1 VDLLGTAQ
9 RRRFL
14 FAALYLSE
22 GAPIGFLWWALP
34 ALLRARDVPVDSI
47 TTLTAILVL
56 PWTFKWLWAPIVDA
70 LSGPPYGLRLW
81 IIATQAMMGLT
92 LIPLAFLDASVHTGA
107 LTVLLLGHAV
117 AAATQDAAI
126 DALAIRTVP
135 EQERGRVNGWMQAG
149 MLLGRGAFGGATL
162 LFLSSLG
169 QRGTVLLLAGVIWAT
184 GGLVLMSRDPQ
195 ETSVPEGPRRAIQG
209 VFSALQSAGR
219 QGRTWAGLGFAALAG
234 AGFET
239 AGILAGP
246 FLIDR
251 GYSSEVVGLFF
262 SLVTLPAMAAGA
274 LLGGWSADRY
284 GPARVSAIGL
294 VGLSISLALLAAADV
309 AGLRQWLIPAL
320 GLVSLGIGV
329 FTAGSYSLFMDITDR
344 RVGAT
349 QFSAFMGVTNF
360 CESWSGFA
368 GGKIAG
374 LAGYA
379 AAFGIMGGISL
390 LAIPLLRWTRL
401 TPSAQR

>member
-1 VDLLGTAQ
+1 
-9 RRRFL
+9 
-14 FAALYLSE
+14 
-22 GAPIGFLWWALP
+22 
-34 ALLRARDVPVDSI
+34 
-47 TTLTAILVL
+47 
-56 PWTFKWLWAPIVDA
+56 
-70 LSGPPYGLRLW
+70 
-81 IIATQAMMGLT
+81 
-92 LIPLAFLDASVHTGA
+92 
-107 LTVLLLGHAV
+107 
-117 AAATQDAAI
+117 
-126 DALAIRTVP
+126 
-135 EQERGRVNGWMQAG
+135 
-149 MLLGRGAFGGATL
+149 
-162 LFLSSLG
+162 
-169 QRGTVLLLAGVIWAT
+169 
-184 GGLVLMSRDPQ
+184 MSRDPQ